1 VKPQLPDDDVAQHL
15 SVQERLRRLESAT
28 AAISVDPDGLG
39 FRIGGIHER
48 WGVEVLTWSGAA
60 NSNTI
65 TVAHGLGIAHPPL
78 TCWAT
83 SAESTQNSGR
93 RAPIRRASP
102 IPWASARYSATLLVP
117 CPARRACSITISHS
131 GSGTHTT
138 AATARSPGLAVQP
151 PSQKIR

>member
-65 TVAHGLGIAHPPL
+65 TVAHGLGKTPTAVVCTGHNVPAFGELPIINAAL
-78 TCWAT
+78 WDDETF
-83 SAESTQNSGR
+83 SLIAESKSSWTGDVPVSW
-93 RAPIRRASP
+93 RAVA
-102 IPWASARYSATLLVP
+102 
-117 CPARRACSITISHS
+117 
-131 GSGTHTT
+131 
-138 AATARSPGLAVQP
+138 
-151 PSQKIR
+151 